1 MSQTTGGLGGAELN
15 SDAPELSKDGGFLA
29 FRGTATDLVPGLPM
43 AFRPSS
49 STTEPTM
56 YCSWPSA
63 SRFGV
68 GAADNWCLAPAFS
81 GDGSILVFGSWAS
94 DLAPSD
100 FSGSADLFL
109 LSLYSNSV
117 IPLFSLQSDGGA
129 PGQPPTFFW
138 PVMSGKTYR
147 VQFKD
152 NLTNPDWQDLPS
164 SPVILGNQGYLNDPT
179 ALGSQR
185 FYRVLAF

>member
-1 MSQTTGGLGGAELN
+1 V
-15 SDAPELSKDGGFLA
+15 SKDGGFLA
-29 FRGTATDLVPGLPM
+29 FRSTATDLVPGVTNGLG
-43 AFRPSS
+43 AIFLYDR
-49 STTEPTM
+49 TNNVLLLA
-56 YCSWPSA
+56 SA
-63 SRFGV
+63 SRLGN

-81 GDGSILVFGSWAS
+81 DDGTVLVFGSWAS

-100 FSGSADLFL
+100 FNGSADLFL

-117 IPLFSLQSDGGA
+117 IPLFSLQFGA
-129 PGQPPTFFW
+129 GSPGQSPTIFW

-152 NLTNPDWQDLPS
+152 NLADPVWQDLPS
-164 SPVILGNQGYLNDPT
+164 GPTIIGNQGYINDPT
-179 ALGSQR
+179 APSPQR